1 MFSKYHQPVEKLR
14 GWTFCSLLV
23 ARYCLLIARYFLLV
37 ARYFLLDAGY
47 FLFIARYF
55 LLIARYYL
63 FVARYFLLVVRYF
76 LLVARYV
83 LHHFDVF
90 NTIYGHVFI
99 YFYVLEESGVVS
111 RKRSMKKVCLNIPQI
126 SQEITE
132 SGTDAFLWIF
142 WNL

>member
-1 MFSKYHQPVEKLR
+1 MFSKYHQSVEKLW

-23 ARYCLLIARYFLLV
+23 ARYFLLIARYFLLV
-37 ARYFLLDAGY
+37 ARCVLLDAGY

-63 FVARYFLLVVRYF
+63 FVARYF

-126 SQEITE
+126 SQEIIE